1 MTSSGQSNES
11 GHSHYSVI
19 VHYLE
24 SVARFVPETRVPAL
38 QQLKDVISTLPSPLA
53 LADLQNEPPNTAAQ
67 TLPLV
72 STAQGLLPLLDENQ
86 SANPLGWET
95 VAALNHMLADLAD
108 QLGAALRLEK
118 ASLVHGLYVIID
130 PEITGGR
137 DPLAVAEA
145 AVRGGARML
154 QLRDKLRDKGE
165 SLPLAIA
172 LQNLCQGSGAQL
184 IVNDHADVAAVVG
197 SAGLHLGQTDL
208 PISQARLV
216 LAPDQVVGRSNHEF
230 EELVESQEMGADHLA
245 FGPIYQTGTKGVGR
259 PPQGTERVRQARE
272 IAKTPLVAIGG
283 ITAENVAP
291 VVEAGADA
299 ICVAAAVGLAPEPEA
314 AAARLVKSIEEAGG
328 RV

>member
-1 MTSSGQSNES
+1 
-11 GHSHYSVI
+11 
-19 VHYLE
+19 
-24 SVARFVPETRVPAL
+24 
-38 QQLKDVISTLPSPLA
+38 

-72 STAQGLLPLLDENQ
+72 STAQRLLSLLDENQ

-108 QLGAALRLEK
+108 QLGASLRLEK

-130 PEITGGR
+130 PEVTGGR

-259 PPQGTERVRQARE
+259 PPQGTERLRQARE
-272 IAKTPLVAIGG
+272 ITKMPLVAIGG
-283 ITAENVAP
+283 INAGNAAP

>member
-24 SVARFVPETRVPAL
+24 SVASFTSEAQVPAL
-38 QQLKDVISTLPSPLA
+38 QQLKEVLPTLPSPLA
-53 LADLQNEPPNTAAQ
+53 LADVYDHLPATAAQ
-67 TLPLV
+67 TLSIV
-72 STAQGLLPLLDENQ
+72 STAQGLLPLFDENQ
-86 SANPLGWET
+86 PANPLGWET
-95 VAALNHMLADLAD
+95 VAALNHVLADLAD

-130 PEITGGR
+130 PEVTGGR
-137 DPLAVAEA
+137 DPLAVAVA

-165 SLPLAIA
+165 SLPLAMA
-172 LQNLCQGSGAQL
+172 LQDLCAGAGAQL
-184 IVNDHADVAAVVG
+184 IVNDHADVAAVIG
-197 SAGLHLGQTDL
+197 SAGLHVGQTDL
-208 PISQARLV
+208 PVSQARRV
-216 LAPDQVVGRSNHEF
+216 LGPDQVVGRSNHEF
-230 EELVESQEMGADHLA
+230 EELAESQEMGADHLA